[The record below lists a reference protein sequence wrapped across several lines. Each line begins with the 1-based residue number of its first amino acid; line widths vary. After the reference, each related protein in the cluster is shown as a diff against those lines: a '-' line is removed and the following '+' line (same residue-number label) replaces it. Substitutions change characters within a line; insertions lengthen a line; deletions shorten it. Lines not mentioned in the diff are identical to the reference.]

1 MAFPVNPTNGQEY
14 NDGTYTYRYNSFLRT
29 WTKVAQTTSN
39 VGNVITQNGAVS
51 SPTMEVSNV
60 AVSNLTSN
68 VVTVGDTSI
77 TSNTVTVGET
87 SITSNTVSV
96 GETSIAPNVVTV
108 GQTTVTNT
116 SVNVGETSITTNSV
130 TVGQTTVS
138 NDSVTVGETSIT
150 TNTVT
155 VGQTTVTNTGV
166 TVGQT
171 NITTESISAP
181 TITGNLTSGTTSIV
195 PNEDGDVA
203 ITVGGVSNVVVV
215 TSTGTEFSG
224 NTNVSAGTLFTG
236 HILPTSNITYDIG
249 STVNRFNDVYSET
262 ITLGIYKILT
272 TKIESNSN
280 NPYNLDS
287 FPSSDYRT
295 IKYIVQA
302 TSIEGMH
309 STELFCMQDGI
320 ETFIT
325 EYATLISGSPLG
337 NFALVINGSNVN
349 LVFTPLNP
357 LNNIITTKVVRYAVT
372 S

>member
-39 VGNVITQNGAVS
+39 VGNVITQSGTVSTPTIAV
-51 SPTMEVSNV
+51 TNV

-68 VVTVGDTSI
+68 TVTVGDTSI

-87 SITSNTVSV
+87 TITQNTVTV
-96 GETSIAPNVVTV
+96 GETSITPNTVTV

-116 SVNVGETSITTNSV
+116 SVTVGETSITTNTVS
-130 TVGQTTVS
+130 VGQTTVA

-155 VGQTTVTNTGV
+155 VGQTTVATDSV
-166 TVGQT
+166 TVGNT
-171 NITTESISAP
+171 SVTTESVSAP
-181 TITGNLTSGTTSIV
+181 TLSGNLVSGTTSIV
-195 PNEDGDVA
+195 PSQNGDVA

-215 TSTGTEFSG
+215 TSEGAAFSG
-224 NTNVSAGTLFTG
+224 NANVSGTLFTG

-280 NPYNLDS
+280 NPYNIDS
-287 FPSSDYRT
+287 FPSSEFRT
-295 IKYIVQA
+295 IKYIVQS

-309 STELFCMQDGI
+309 STELFCMQDGV

-325 EYATLISGSPLG
+325 EYATLISGTALA
-337 NFALVINGSNVN
+337 NFSLVINGSNVN
-349 LVFTPLNP
+349 LVMTPLNP
-357 LNNIITTKVVRYAVT
+357 HNNIITTKVVRYAVT

>member
-39 VGNVITQNGAVS
+39 VANVITQNGTVS
-51 SPTMEVSNV
+51 SPTMSVSNI
-60 AVSNLTSN
+60 AVSNL
-68 VVTVGDTSI
+68 

-87 SITSNTVSV
+87 SITSNTVTV
-96 GETSIAPNVVTV
+96 GE
-108 GQTTVTNT
+108 
-116 SVNVGETSITTNSV
+116 
-130 TVGQTTVS
+130 TTVS

-155 VGQTTVTNTGV
+155 VGETSITTNTV

-171 NITTESISAP
+171 TVTTDSVTVGNTSVTTESVSAP
-181 TITGNLTSGTTSIV
+181 TLSGNLVSGTTSIV
-195 PNEDGDVA
+195 PSQNGDVA

-215 TSTGTEFSG
+215 TSEGAAFSG
-224 NTNVSAGTLFTG
+224 NANVSGTLFTG

-280 NPYNLDS
+280 NPYNLDT
-287 FPSSDYRT
+287 FPSSEYRT
-295 IKYIVQA
+295 IKYIVQS

-309 STELFCMQDGI
+309 STELFCMQDGV

-325 EYATLISGSPLG
+325 EYATLISGTPLA
-337 NFALVINGSNVN
+337 NFSLVINGSNVN
-349 LVFTPLNP
+349 LVMTPLNP
-357 LNNIITTKVVRYAVT
+357 HNNIITTKVVRYAVT